1 MSISRLFQLTLFQ
14 LTQWWAFLHFLFVMT
29 FIPMV
34 ILTSKRGMFEDD
46 PSLYELFVGIYGNF
60 LALLPGG
67 EIVWGLALSPALWL
81 VLWITTGRARILPWR
96 K

>member
-1 MSISRLFQLTLFQ
+1 MSIRRFFQLTLVQ

-67 EIVWGLALSPALWL
+67 EIVWGLAL
-81 VLWITTGRARILPWR
+81 
-96 K
+96 

>member
-1 MSISRLFQLTLFQ
+1 MKIPKLVALALLQMA
-14 LTQWWAFLHFLFVMT
+14 QWWAFLHALFVIT
-29 FIPMV
+29 FVPMV

-46 PSLYELFVGIYGNF
+46 PSLYELLASNYGNF

-67 EIVWGLALSPALWL
+67 EIAWGLALSPVLWL
-81 VLWITTGRARILPWR
+81 ILWITTGRARILPWR

>member
-1 MSISRLFQLTLFQ
+1 MSISRFFQLTLFQ

-67 EIVWGLALSPALWL
+67 GDRLGVGTVTCL
-81 VLWITTGRARILPWR
+81 VACAVDHDR
-96 K
+96 